1 MAGLRQDEEAMADDP
16 VIAQKGPYQVEL
28 KEGQTYFWCT
38 CGKSKRQPFCDSS
51 HAGTGLAP
59 LRFTADSSG
68 TFNLCGC
75 KASDDKPFCDGTHNM
90 L

>member
-1 MAGLRQDEEAMADDP
+1 MATDP

-28 KEGQTYFWCT
+28 KEGQAYWYCR
-38 CGKSKRQPFCDSS
+38 CGLSKRQPFCDGA
-51 HAGTGLAP
+51 HKDTGIEP
-59 LRFTADSSG
+59 LKFVADRSG

-75 KASDDKPFCDGTHNM
+75 KNTDDAPFCDGSHNI